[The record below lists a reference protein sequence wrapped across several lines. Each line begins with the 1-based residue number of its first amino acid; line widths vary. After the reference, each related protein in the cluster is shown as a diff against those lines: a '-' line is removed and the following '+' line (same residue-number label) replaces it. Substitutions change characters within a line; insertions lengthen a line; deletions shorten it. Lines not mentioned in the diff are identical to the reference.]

1 MIIELKIQYL
11 VLPSFCNVIIFLKPT
26 FKEEIVVMQTPIGLV
41 NLNLSNKRREKK
53 RTGERWKEGRGRCRT
68 KVKYPLLKGDQNSL
82 EHFKTF
88 KNII

>member
-53 RTGERWKEGRGRCRT
+53 RTGRGGKKGGWEKQYT
-68 KVKYPLLKGDQNSL
+68 ALLYVRS
-82 EHFKTF
+82 
-88 KNII
+88 

>member
-53 RTGERWKEGRGRCRT
+53 R
-68 KVKYPLLKGDQNSL
+68 
-82 EHFKTF
+82 
-88 KNII
+88 